1 MVVFTHP
8 TIVNNVVTNFSGDS
22 STGTLT
28 NDLGLYYYTGGTYN
42 TTVDSIVNNLVQ
54 NVVCIAGRGEFY
66 RSENATI
73 DNGFDDVRISE
84 IAIVSNSDPND
95 VLAIGK
101 IDRQVIKKKNDFV
114 IFDVQIVI

>member
-1 MVVFTHP
+1 MYNLKNKNI
-8 TIVNNVVTNFSGDS
+8 IV
-22 STGTLT
+22 TGSE
-28 NDLGLYYYTGGTYN
+28 GLIGK
-42 TTVDSIVNNLVQ
+42 SIVNNLVQ